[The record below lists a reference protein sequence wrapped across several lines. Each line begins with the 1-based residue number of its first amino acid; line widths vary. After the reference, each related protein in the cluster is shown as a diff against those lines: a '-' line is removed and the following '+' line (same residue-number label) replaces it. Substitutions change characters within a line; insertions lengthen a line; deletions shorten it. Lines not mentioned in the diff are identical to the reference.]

1 MSPKFGRSH
10 KFDEVTRREFFLLV
24 DKGMSVRDA
33 ALKLGISPNTAY
45 MWRTKAGVSASRR
58 VSRKYS
64 VEDKAEFFRR
74 LELNRN
80 VTAVAREMGF
90 VRVTCFKWAHEAGIY
105 TGRDVSPKR
114 EEFLRLRAAGVP
126 RAEAA
131 RLVGVAPRSAADWDL
146 GIQQIHYGRVYPDG
160 RIVRYKMGAA
170 ASVRY
175 LSSTQSYGQGV
186 ELERLDR
193 PINSRYLDLA
203 QREQIHD
210 LRANGMSIR
219 SIARELRRAPSTVS
233 RELSRNTTSSVGYLP
248 YAAQRAAT
256 ARRQRPKERKLLIE
270 GPLRDYVS
278 HRLSK
283 RWSPEQICQRMVKD
297 FPRDE
302 TMRVSPETVYQAIY
316 VQARGALKRE
326 LVSTLRRGGSE
337 RQPRRSPTHRTSRF
351 VSPLTSIAERP
362 DDVELRLV
370 PGHWEGDLI
379 VGTLHRSAIATLVE
393 RTTRYT
399 MLAHLERDHNAET
412 VRDGLINVVKGLPQS
427 LRHTLTWDQGAEMSE
442 HAAFTM
448 ATDMKVYFCDP
459 ASPWQRGSNENTNG
473 LLRQYFPKGSD
484 LSKYSAEHLQ
494 AVANELN
501 DRPRK
506 TLDWDSPAERLCA
519 LLEQVS

>member
-1 MSPKFGRSH
+1 
-10 KFDEVTRREFFLLV
+10 
-24 DKGMSVRDA
+24 
-33 ALKLGISPNTAY
+33 
-45 MWRTKAGVSASRR
+45 
-58 VSRKYS
+58 
-64 VEDKAEFFRR
+64 
-74 LELNRN
+74 
-80 VTAVAREMGF
+80 
-90 VRVTCFKWAHEAGIY
+90 
-105 TGRDVSPKR
+105 
-114 EEFLRLRAAGVP
+114 
-126 RAEAA
+126 
-131 RLVGVAPRSAADWDL
+131 
-146 GIQQIHYGRVYPDG
+146 
-160 RIVRYKMGAA
+160 
-170 ASVRY
+170 
-175 LSSTQSYGQGV
+175 
-186 ELERLDR
+186 
-193 PINSRYLDLA
+193 LDLA

-219 SIARELRRAPSTVS
+219 SIARELCRAPSTIS
-233 RELSRNTTSSVGYLP
+233 RELSRNTMSSVGYLP

-256 ARRQRPKERKLLIE
+256 ARRQRPKERKLLAE

-297 FPRDE
+297 FPCDE
-302 TMRVSPETVYQAIY
+302 TMRVSTETVYQAIY
-316 VQARGALKRE
+316 VRARGALKRE

-351 VSPLTSIAERP
+351 VSPLTSISERP

-393 RTTRYT
+393 RATRYT
-399 MLAHLERDHNAET
+399 MLAHLERDHNADT
-412 VRDGLINVVKGLPQS
+412 VRDGLINVVKELPQS

-473 LLRQYFPKGSD
+473 LLRQYFPKGTD
-484 LSKYSAEHLQ
+484 LSSYSAEHLQ

-519 LLEQVS
+519 LLESVS

>member
-1 MSPKFGRSH
+1 
-10 KFDEVTRREFFLLV
+10 
-24 DKGMSVRDA
+24 
-33 ALKLGISPNTAY
+33 
-45 MWRTKAGVSASRR
+45 MWRTKAGVSTPRR
-58 VSRKYS
+58 ANRKYS
-64 VEDKAEFFRR
+64 DEDKAEFFRR

-80 VTAVAREMGF
+80 VTAVARELGF
-90 VRVTCFKWAHEAGIY
+90 VRITCFKWAHEAGIY

-114 EEFLRLRAAGVP
+114 EEFLRLRAVGMP

-131 RLVGVAPRSAADWDL
+131 RQVGAASRSAADWDL
-146 GIQQIHYGRVYPDG
+146 GIRQIHYGRVYPDG

-175 LSSTQSYGQGV
+175 LSSTQSYGDGV
-186 ELERLDR
+186 ELEQLDR
-193 PINSRYLDLA
+193 PIDSRYLDLTE
-203 QREQIHD
+203 REQIHD
-210 LRANGMSIR
+210 LRANGISIR
-219 SIARELRRAPSTVS
+219 AIARELCRAPSTVS

-256 ARRQRPKERKLLIE
+256 ARRQRPKERKLLAE
-270 GPLRDYVS
+270 GPLRDYVR

-297 FPRDE
+297 FPDDE
-302 TMRVSPETVYQAIY
+302 TMRVSTETVYQAIY

-337 RQPRRSPTHRTSRF
+337 RQSRRSPTHRTSRF

-393 RTTRYT
+393 RATRYT
-399 MLAHLERDHNAET
+399 MLAHLERDHNADT

-494 AVANELN
+494 AVANQLN